1 MAIKSFRPV
10 TPSLR
15 HTRLVEYVE
24 LTDTRP
30 NKRLT
35 EGKRRTGCRNNN
47 GRMTVAGRGGG
58 HKRRLRI
65 VDNKRNSHDGIQAL
79 VHSIEY
85 DPNRTGFVAL
95 LHYDN
100 GDKAYIIAA
109 HGMQKGLKVMSG
121 DKAEPRLGN
130 CLPLKNI
137 PQGLTVHNVELHP
150 GKGGQ
155 IARGAGSQC
164 VVAGRDGEW
173 INVQLPSG
181 EVRRLHPDC
190 RATIGQVSNLDN
202 MNVSYGKAGRRR
214 WLGLKP
220 KSRGVAQ
227 NPVDHP
233 LGGGN
238 DRTGGGRV
246 PVDKHGNPA
255 KGSPTRKPR
264 KPSNALIVRSRRG
277 VTATAQTTTA

>member
-10 TPSLR
+10 TPNLR
-15 HTRLVEYVE
+15 HTRLVDYVE
-24 LTDTRP
+24 LTATSP

-35 EGKRRTGCRNNN
+35 RGKRKTGSRNNN
-47 GRMTVAGRGGG
+47 GRQTVAGRGGG
-58 HKRRLRI
+58 HKRRLRE
-65 VDNKRNSHDGIQAL
+65 VDLRRNSHDGVFAR

-85 DPNRTGFVAL
+85 DPNRTA
-95 LHYDN
+95 YIAQIWYEN
-100 GDKAYIIAA
+100 GDKAYILCP
-109 HGMQKGLKVMSG
+109 HGLTVGQKVMSG
-121 DKAEPRLGN
+121 VAAEPRLGN
-130 CLPLKNI
+130 CLPLKAI
-137 PQGLTVHNVELHP
+137 PQGLAVHNVELMP

-164 VVAGRDGEW
+164 IVAGRDGEW

-181 EVRRLHPDC
+181 EVRRLHPEC

-202 MNVSYGKAGRRR
+202 MNISYGKAGRRR

-233 LGGGN
+233 MGGGN
-238 DRTGGGRV
+238 DRTGGGRP
-246 PVDKHGNPA
+246 PVDRHGNPA

-277 VTATAQTTTA
+277 IATTQATTA